1 MLLYILLF
9 ACTLFWYL
17 ISKDNNTRNVRGL
30 LIFSF
35 SLAILVGCSD
45 MFGGYDRYIY
55 GEVFDRLAD
64 DIEKGWS
71 YKDSI
76 IMDYEKEFGYVFLN
90 VLLSHITPNRYIFIL
105 IVTFIIYV
113 LLFLSIKEYTDNYPF
128 ACLLFLALMFFFTFT
143 YLREIIGV
151 LISWLSMK
159 YIYQRNLKMFLL
171 VMFLAFSFH
180 NSAITFLPM
189 YFIPIRKYNIPLI
202 LIIMSISFTI
212 GLTSIPGVLFTRFGE
227 ISGSEERVMQ
237 YTWDYE
243 QSGFRIEYLI
253 EAIVFLSIIFSK
265 YTSIP
270 DNKKYLVFLNCSLM
284 FCAILLFFIRSS
296 SGGRLGWYYMMGV
309 IALFTHLTVNH
320 NVYKNVRVEL
330 ILLSFL
336 LYMRLV
342 ISWGIRIYPYKT
354 FFTNGHR
361 EGDGVY
367 LKYEYDKNY
376 DLDKFYRPAFRI
388 N

>member
-1 MLLYILLF
+1 
-9 ACTLFWYL
+9 
-17 ISKDNNTRNVRGL
+17 
-30 LIFSF
+30 
-35 SLAILVGCSD
+35 
-45 MFGGYDRYIY
+45 
-55 GEVFDRLAD
+55 
-64 DIEKGWS
+64 
-71 YKDSI
+71 
-76 IMDYEKEFGYVFLN
+76 
-90 VLLSHITPNRYIFIL
+90 
-105 IVTFIIYV
+105 
-113 LLFLSIKEYTDNYPF
+113 
-128 ACLLFLALMFFFTFT
+128 
-143 YLREIIGV
+143 
-151 LISWLSMK
+151 
-159 YIYQRNLKMFLL
+159 
-171 VMFLAFSFH
+171 
-180 NSAITFLPM
+180 
-189 YFIPIRKYNIPLI
+189 
-202 LIIMSISFTI
+202 
-212 GLTSIPGVLFTRFGE
+212 
-227 ISGSEERVMQ
+227 
-237 YTWDYE
+237 
-243 QSGFRIEYLI
+243 
-253 EAIVFLSIIFSK
+253 
-265 YTSIP
+265 
-270 DNKKYLVFLNCSLM
+270 M